1 MFDRVLNTPLQ
12 FLLQQALDVYQLK
25 VSTKLFTQNISSNP
39 VHGKIYVILCWTCLL
54 NNENYNTC
62 FLANTKQGLQEQVVK
77 GSSDFMEGSSSLN
90 VTALSGLVAMG
101 IVAVGMFSVYRLALR
116 GKVFKRLCNF
126 MGGSL
131 S

>member
-25 VSTKLFTQNISSNP
+25 VSTKLLTQNISSNP
-39 VHGKIYVILCWTCLL
+39 VHGKIYVILCWTYLL

-62 FLANTKQGLQEQVVK
+62 FLANTKQGLQEQVIK
-77 GSSDFMEGSSSLN
+77 GSSDFVEGSSSLN
-90 VTALSGLVAMG
+90 VTALSGLVAMV

-116 GKVFKRLCNF
+116 GKMFKRLCNF